1 MLCPSQYIIYQESMI
16 LMGLIPG
23 DTNHDLLVNMVS
35 AMTLYVNLLFFPF
48 QLTNNIKDKQNYFI
62 TLLNVSDEP

>member
-16 LMGLIPG
+16 LMRLIPG

>member
-1 MLCPSQYIIYQESMI
+1 
-16 LMGLIPG
+16 MGLIPG

>member
-1 MLCPSQYIIYQESMI
+1 MLCPSQYIIDQESMI
-16 LMGLIPG
+16 LMGLTPG

-48 QLTNNIKDKQNYFI
+48 QLTNNIKGKQKLFYHSSKCI
-62 TLLNVSDEP
+62 K